1 MTIVARRGRIIAE
14 SRRRP
19 RGFDRV
25 AAPDARS
32 EAGRDLARIALDI
45 VVRAIDPATLP
56 RRWSTSAFAREVATV
71 RAQLAPIQ
79 SRRGLAESFGREAAI
94 AATTTPATIVLPEPP
109 GPVRVAYA
117 IRWLE
122 LGDERIRPSWD
133 AWIGLP
139 ACVAPGQRNGEITT

>member
-79 SRRGLAESFGREAAI
+79 SRRGLAESFGREAAV
-94 AATTTPATIVLPEPP
+94 AATTTPATIVPPEP
-109 GPVRVAYA
+109 GPVRVAYG

-139 ACVAPGQRNGEITT
+139 AGVAPGQRNGEITT